1 MKKKALKWLLY
12 VVILV
17 LLTAIAGDFGT
28 LAGVALIFMLQ

>member
-1 MKKKALKWLLY
+1 VKKKALKWLMY
-12 VVILV
+12 VIILI